1 MMPKGKPSV
10 KLGQCYLLGGYLV
23 PELSRDEIQKS
34 LKATH
39 LKVSFEFAL
48 ISEIGSMLFT
58 RGVSGKVEKILKGSL
73 DSIPSP

>member
-10 KLGQCYLLGGYLV
+10 KLGQCYLPGGYLV

-48 ISEIGSMLFT
+48 ILSGFFGSFFLA
-58 RGVSGKVEKILKGSL
+58 ILAT
-73 DSIPSP
+73 